1 MFSLIENCG
10 FPCLVLVTMRGE
22 WEEFNPWQVPMG
34 SITEEC
40 LRLAGFSTY
49 RIDDPARVDEIVRI
63 ATDRAFNDD
72 KAIAVILSQILIG
85 KKDWR

>member
-1 MFSLIENCG
+1 
-10 FPCLVLVTMRGE
+10 
-22 WEEFNPWQVPMG
+22 MG

-49 RIDDPARVDEIVRI
+49 RIDEPARVDEIVRI
-63 ATDRAFNDD
+63 AVDRVFNED